1 MAIGLLLAPLLFV
14 AAAAPPATSDPALLS
29 LPVIDLPDQHGAY
42 AAPTW
47 EQAIESSKAQYQA
60 SHRVLAAWTERRFG
74 AGSRDRMMLGVG
86 LGWELIA
93 SLLPLGTGWAHEEG
107 HRAILDRRG
116 MRSFNG
122 VYDFDPTAGAI
133 YVRNVRD
140 EDLVRL
146 KAEYPADTVR
156 LAAAGMETQTL
167 INLRLE
173 RDLFFLRG
181 RPATDWATLL
191 ANTTNNW
198 GYLFACSEAAF
209 DSFTDEVNKA
219 DGTLIARRDAL
230 GLDCTAWAYDLQRPD
245 EPYEARGVHPSGRGI
260 DRYRKF
266 SDLSRD
272 EQKLMRTVRLLALAS
287 FADPFLWLDD
297 GWGTDDRRMT
307 MTSGFFL
314 TSFGWSVDQNVFLAL
329 GEKNVLV
336 TVHHAANG
344 ARWMPGIDAQVWR
357 LPMDVSGSEPWS
369 LTLGGAVWLQPERQR
384 WASARADPGGRV
396 HATLAIP
403 VWRGLEVELGVAHK
417 TAGWVAGV
425 AALEAETSLRAG
437 VSLRVR

>member
-1 MAIGLLLAPLLFV
+1 MAIGLLLLAPLLLS
-14 AAAAPPATSDPALLS
+14 PPTASDPALLS
-29 LPVIDLPDQHGAY
+29 LPVLDLPDQHGAY

-47 EQAIESSKAQYQA
+47 DQAIETSKAQYQA

-74 AGSRDRMMLGVG
+74 AGNRDRLMLGVG
-86 LGWELIA
+86 LGWELVA
-93 SLLPLGTGWAHEEG
+93 SLLPLGAGWAHEEG

-116 MRSFNG
+116 IRSFNG

-133 YVRNVRD
+133 YVRSIRD

-146 KAEYPADTVR
+146 KAEHPADSVR
-156 LAAAGMETQTL
+156 LAAAGMETQTIL
-167 INLRLE
+167 NHRIE

-198 GYLFACSEAAF
+198 GYLLACSDAAF
-209 DSFTDEVNKA
+209 DSFTDDVNEA
-219 DGTLIARRDAL
+219 DGKVIVRRDAL

-245 EPYEARGVHPSGRGI
+245 EPYEARGVHPSGKGI

-287 FADPFLWLDD
+287 FADPFLWLSD
-297 GWGTDDRRMT
+297 GIGGDENRLT
-307 MTSGFFL
+307 MTHGFYL
-314 TSFGWSVDQNVFLAL
+314 TSFGWSIDQNVFVAL
-329 GEKNVLV
+329 REKNLLF
-336 TVHHAANG
+336 TVHQAANG
-344 ARWMPGIDAQVWR
+344 ARWTPGLDAQVWR
-357 LPMDVSGSEPWS
+357 LPMDVAGREPWS
-369 LTLGGAVWLQPERQR
+369 LTIGGGVWLQPERQR
-384 WASARADPGGRV
+384 WATARAEPGGRV

-403 VWRGLEVELGVAHK
+403 VWKALELEVGAAHK
-417 TAGWVAGV
+417 SAGWVAGIP
-425 AALEAETSLRAG
+425 ALEAETTVRAG
-437 VSLRVR
+437 VSWKLSP